1 MIHRDMFSRAYLRTP
16 GANVHEGLTTA
27 DLGPP
32 DLESMLRQHAAYR
45 RALESSG
52 VVTTLL
58 EPDLRFPDGCFVE
71 DTAVVAGGLAVIT
84 RPGALSRRGEVDA
97 IAELMSCRTELA
109 RIEAPGTLDGG
120 DVLVTGN
127 DVLVGLS
134 SRTNRAGI
142 EQLAALLT
150 PRGFRVRAVPVRAA
164 SAASSGAR
172 AAPSGPPAGLHLKSD
187 VTAVGDRLLVTRAYA
202 GRSELAD
209 VAQIVVP
216 AGEEY
221 AANCLDLGD
230 RVLVAEGFPRTREL
244 LEREGC
250 AVTALDV
257 SEFRKLDGGLSCLS
271 LRF

>member
-1 MIHRDMFSRAYLRTP
+1 MIPREMFSRAFLRTP

-32 DLESMLRQHAAYR
+32 DIESMLRQHAAYR
-45 RALESSG
+45 QALESSG

-58 EPDLRFPDGCFVE
+58 EPDMRFPDGCFVE
-71 DTAVVAGGLAVIT
+71 DTAVVAGGLAVIA
-84 RPGALSRRGEVDA
+84 RPGAPSRLGEVEA
-97 IAELMSCRTELA
+97 IAELMACRTELA

-120 DVLVTGN
+120 DVLVTGS

-134 SRTNRAGI
+134 SRTNQAGI

-150 PRGFRVRAVPVRAA
+150 PRGFRVRAVPVV
-164 SAASSGAR
+164 
-172 AAPSGPPAGLHLKSD
+172 GLHLKSD
-187 VTAVGDRLLVTRAYA
+187 VTSVGDRLLVTRAYA

-209 VAQIVVP
+209 FAQIVVP
-216 AGEEY
+216 DGEEY
-221 AANCLDLGD
+221 AANCLDLGN

-244 LEREGC
+244 LEREGLDIE
-250 AVTALDV
+250 TLDV